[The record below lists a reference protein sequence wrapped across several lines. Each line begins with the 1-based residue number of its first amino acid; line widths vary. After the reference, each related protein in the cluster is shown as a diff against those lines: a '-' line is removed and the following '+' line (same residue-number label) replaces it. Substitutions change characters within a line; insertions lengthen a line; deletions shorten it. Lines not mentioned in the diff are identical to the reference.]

1 MKQAPAISSWRLF
14 WRVIG
19 LLWPYRGWIVLG
31 LLCAL
36 AASLSGIALLALSGW
51 FLSSMA
57 IAGVAGVTMNYF
69 TPAAIIRG
77 LALVR
82 ISGRYAE
89 RLINHDVTLRALA
102 GLRLWLYGRLW
113 PLSPGQTAML
123 GHSQLFSRMRA
134 DIDRLE
140 HVYLAVFMPAVM
152 ALIGF
157 PLMLFVTAGYL
168 GAAAM
173 GTAVIALLAGVVL
186 PLWAQR
192 RSRATGEAW
201 VAAEATLRQQ
211 VGDAILGA
219 AELEL
224 YGQADVVAA
233 RLAELSQAQE
243 ARKARLDSVQSA
255 ASGLVPWAAATAT
268 AWTLWLGAAAAGAG
282 RLAGPDVAM
291 LCLLAMAGFEL
302 IGPLPEA
309 MSQLVASLASARRV
323 FELADQSARSL
334 EPVAEPVATVS
345 ERPSIQCRHVAM
357 RYEAQGPWVLQDV
370 DLALPAGRRIALL
383 GPSGAGKS
391 SLLQALLRFEPIEQG
406 VIEVDGIDIRRLDP
420 EVWRSRISVVEQRTH
435 IFNASL
441 RDNLLIAR
449 PGASEAQLQAALQGA
464 QLENFVAGLP
474 EGLETWLGEGGALIS
489 GGEARRVAIARA
501 LLADRPVLL
510 LDEPTEGLDP
520 ATAQSLLGALET
532 LTRGRTVLLISHQL
546 AGLQQLVEQRYRL
559 VHGRCVA
566 LD

>member
-1 MKQAPAISSWRLF
+1 MKTRNAMNAWQLF

-19 LLWPYRGWIVLG
+19 LLWPYKRWIVLG
-31 LLCAL
+31 LFCSL
-36 AASLSGIALLALSGW
+36 AASLSGIALLAVSGW

-57 IAGVAGVTMNYF
+57 LAGVAGATMNYF
-69 TPAAIIRG
+69 TPSAIIRG

-102 GLRLWLYGRLW
+102 GLRLWLYDRLW

-157 PLMLFVTAGYL
+157 PLILWVTAGYL
-168 GAAAM
+168 GAAALATGLM
-173 GTAVIALLAGVVL
+173 ALLAGVVL

-192 RSRATGEAW
+192 RSRTTGEAL
-201 VAAEATLRQQ
+201 VSAEAGLRQQ
-211 VGDAILGA
+211 VGDIILGA

-224 YGQADVVAA
+224 YGQSATAAA
-233 RLAELSQAQE
+233 RVQALSRQQE
-243 ARKARLDSVQSA
+243 DRKARLDSVQSA
-255 ASGLVPWAAATAT
+255 GSGLVPWAAATAT
-268 AWTLWLGAAAAGAG
+268 AWTLWLGGAALGVG
-282 RLAGPDVAM
+282 HLAGPDVAM
-291 LCLLAMAGFEL
+291 LCLLAMGGFEL

-309 MSQLVASLASARRV
+309 MSQLVASLAAARRV
-323 FELADQSARSL
+323 FELADQSPRIPAASG
-334 EPVAEPVATVS
+334 ATPAVPA
-345 ERPSIQCRHVAM
+345 RPSIRFEHVAM
-357 RYEAQGPWVLQDV
+357 QYGDQSPAVLTDF
-370 DLALPAGRRIALL
+370 DLELPAGRRMALL

-391 SLLQALLRFEPIEQG
+391 SVLQALLRFEPIQQG
-406 VIEVDGIDIRRLDP
+406 RIVIDGLDLATLDP
-420 EVWRSRISVVEQRTH
+420 EAWRSRVAVVEQRTH

-449 PGASEAQLQAALQGA
+449 PGATAAQLQAALEGA
-464 QLENFVAGLP
+464 QLQGFVAGLP

-489 GGEARRVAIARA
+489 GGEGRRVAIARA

-520 ATAQSLLGALET
+520 ATAQSLLGALAT

-546 AGLQQLVEQRYRL
+546 AGLQQLVEARYRL
-559 VHGRCVA
+559 EQGRCVA
-566 LD
+566 VS

>member
-1 MKQAPAISSWRLF
+1 MKTRNAMNAWQLF

-19 LLWPYRGWIVLG
+19 LLWPYKRWIVLG
-31 LLCAL
+31 LFCSL
-36 AASLSGIALLALSGW
+36 AASLSGIALLAVSGW

-57 IAGVAGVTMNYF
+57 LAGVAGATMNYF
-69 TPAAIIRG
+69 TPSAIIRG

-102 GLRLWLYGRLW
+102 GLRLWLYDRLW

-157 PLMLFVTAGYL
+157 PLILWVTAGYL
-168 GAAAM
+168 GAAALATGLM
-173 GTAVIALLAGVVL
+173 ALLAGVVL

-192 RSRATGEAW
+192 RSRTTGEAL
-201 VAAEATLRQQ
+201 VSAEAGLRQQ
-211 VGDAILGA
+211 VGDIILGA

-224 YGQADVVAA
+224 YGQSATAAA
-233 RLAELSQAQE
+233 RVQALSRQQE
-243 ARKARLDSVQSA
+243 DRKARLDSVQSA
-255 ASGLVPWAAATAT
+255 GSGLVPWAAATAT
-268 AWTLWLGAAAAGAG
+268 AWTLWLGGAALGVG
-282 RLAGPDVAM
+282 HLAGPDVAM
-291 LCLLAMAGFEL
+291 LCLLAMGGFEL

-309 MSQLVASLASARRV
+309 MSQLVASLAAARRV
-323 FELADQSARSL
+323 FELADQSPRIPAASG
-334 EPVAEPVATVS
+334 ATPAVPA
-345 ERPSIQCRHVAM
+345 RPSIRFEHVAM
-357 RYEAQGPWVLQDV
+357 QYGDQSPAVLTDF
-370 DLALPAGRRIALL
+370 DLELPAGRRMALL

-391 SLLQALLRFEPIEQG
+391 SVLQALLRFEPIQQG
-406 VIEVDGIDIRRLDP
+406 RIVIDGLDLAALDP
-420 EVWRSRISVVEQRTH
+420 EVWRSRVSVVEQRTH

-449 PGASEAQLQAALQGA
+449 PGASEAQLQAALEGA
-464 QLENFVAGLP
+464 QLQGFVAGLP

-489 GGEARRVAIARA
+489 GGEGRRVAIARA

-520 ATAQSLLGALET
+520 ATAQSLLGALAT

-546 AGLQQLVEQRYRL
+546 AGLQQLVEARYRL
-559 VHGRCVA
+559 EQGRCVA
-566 LD
+566 VS

>member
-1 MKQAPAISSWRLF
+1 MKTRNAMNAWQLF

-19 LLWPYRGWIVLG
+19 LLWPYKRWIVLG
-31 LLCAL
+31 LFCSL
-36 AASLSGIALLALSGW
+36 AASLSGIALLAVSGW

-57 IAGVAGVTMNYF
+57 LAGVAGATMNYF
-69 TPAAIIRG
+69 TPSAIIRG

-102 GLRLWLYGRLW
+102 GLRLWLYDRLW

-157 PLMLFVTAGYL
+157 PLILWVTAGYL
-168 GAAAM
+168 GAAALATGLM
-173 GTAVIALLAGVVL
+173 ALLAGVVL

-192 RSRATGEAW
+192 RSRTTGEAL
-201 VAAEATLRQQ
+201 VSAEAGLRQQ
-211 VGDAILGA
+211 VGDIILGA

-224 YGQADVVAA
+224 YGQSATAAA
-233 RLAELSQAQE
+233 RVQALSRQQE
-243 ARKARLDSVQSA
+243 DRKVRLDSVQSA
-255 ASGLVPWAAATAT
+255 GSGLVPWAAATAT
-268 AWTLWLGAAAAGAG
+268 AWTLWLGGAALGVG
-282 RLAGPDVAM
+282 HLAGPDVAM
-291 LCLLAMAGFEL
+291 LCLLAMGGFEL

-309 MSQLVASLASARRV
+309 MSQLVASLAAARRV
-323 FELADQSARSL
+323 FELADQSPRIPAASG
-334 EPVAEPVATVS
+334 ATPAVPA
-345 ERPSIQCRHVAM
+345 RPSIRFEHVAM
-357 RYEAQGPWVLQDV
+357 QYGDQSPAVLTDF
-370 DLALPAGRRIALL
+370 DLELPAGRRMALL

-391 SLLQALLRFEPIEQG
+391 SVLQALLRFEPIQQG
-406 VIEVDGIDIRRLDP
+406 RIVIDGLDLATLDP
-420 EVWRSRISVVEQRTH
+420 EAWRSHVAVVEQRTH

-449 PGASEAQLQAALQGA
+449 PGATAAQLQAALEGA
-464 QLENFVAGLP
+464 QLQGFVAGLP

-489 GGEARRVAIARA
+489 GGEGRRVAIARA

-520 ATAQSLLGALET
+520 ATAQSLLGALAT

-546 AGLQQLVEQRYRL
+546 AGLQQLVEARYRL
-559 VHGRCVA
+559 EQGRCVA
-566 LD
+566 VS

>member
-1 MKQAPAISSWRLF
+1 MKARRETSSWSLF

-19 LLWPYRGWIVLG
+19 LLWPYKRWIALG
-31 LLCAL
+31 LFCSL
-36 AASLSGIALLALSGW
+36 AASLSGIALLAVSGW

-57 IAGVAGVTMNYF
+57 LAGVAGATMNYF
-69 TPAAIIRG
+69 TPSAIIRG

-102 GLRLWLYGRLW
+102 GLRLWLYDRLW

-157 PLMLFVTAGYL
+157 PLILWVTAGYL

-173 GTAVIALLAGVVL
+173 ATGLMALLAGVVL

-192 RSRATGEAW
+192 RSRATGEAL
-201 VAAEATLRQQ
+201 VSAEAGLRQQ
-211 VGDAILGA
+211 VGDIILGA

-224 YGQADVVAA
+224 YGQSAAAAA
-233 RLAELSQAQE
+233 RVEALSRQQE
-243 ARKARLDSVQSA
+243 DRKARLDSVQSA
-255 ASGLVPWAAATAT
+255 GSGLVPWAAATAT
-268 AWTLWLGAAAAGAG
+268 AWTLWLGAGALG
-282 RLAGPDVAM
+282 VGHLAGPDVAM
-291 LCLLAMAGFEL
+291 LCLLAMGGFEL

-309 MSQLVASLASARRV
+309 MSQLVASLAAARRV
-323 FELADQSARSL
+323 FELADQSPRIPAASG
-334 EPVAEPVATVS
+334 ATPGVPA
-345 ERPSIQCRHVAM
+345 RPSIRFEHVAM
-357 RYEAQGPWVLQDV
+357 RYDDHSPPVLTDF
-370 DLALPAGRRIALL
+370 DLELPAGRRMALL

-391 SLLQALLRFEPIEQG
+391 SVLQVLLRFEPIQQG
-406 VIEVDGIDIRRLDP
+406 RIVIDGLDLAALDP
-420 EVWRSRISVVEQRTH
+420 EAWRSRVSVVEQRTH

-449 PGASEAQLQAALQGA
+449 PGASEAQLQAALDGA
-464 QLENFVAGLP
+464 QLQGFVAGLP

-489 GGEARRVAIARA
+489 GGEGRRVAIARA

-546 AGLQQLVEQRYRL
+546 AGLQQLVEARYRL
-559 VHGRCVA
+559 ERGRCVA
-566 LD
+566 LS

>member
-1 MKQAPAISSWRLF
+1 MKTRNAMNAWQLF

-19 LLWPYRGWIVLG
+19 LLWPYKRWIVLG
-31 LLCAL
+31 LFCSL
-36 AASLSGIALLALSGW
+36 AASLSGIALLAVSGW

-57 IAGVAGVTMNYF
+57 LAGVAGATMNYF
-69 TPAAIIRG
+69 TPSAIIRG

-102 GLRLWLYGRLW
+102 GLRLWLYDRLW

-157 PLMLFVTAGYL
+157 PLILWVTAGYL
-168 GAAAM
+168 GAAALATGLM
-173 GTAVIALLAGVVL
+173 ALLAGVVL

-192 RSRATGEAW
+192 RSRTTGEAL
-201 VAAEATLRQQ
+201 VSAEAGLRQQ
-211 VGDAILGA
+211 VGDIILGA

-224 YGQADVVAA
+224 YGQSATAAA
-233 RLAELSQAQE
+233 RVQALSRQQE
-243 ARKARLDSVQSA
+243 DRKARLDSVQSA
-255 ASGLVPWAAATAT
+255 GSGLVPWAAATAT
-268 AWTLWLGAAAAGAG
+268 AWTLWLGGAALGVG
-282 RLAGPDVAM
+282 HLAGPDVAM
-291 LCLLAMAGFEL
+291 LCLLAMGGFEL

-309 MSQLVASLASARRV
+309 MSQLVASLAAARRV
-323 FELADQSARSL
+323 FELADQSPRIPAASG
-334 EPVAEPVATVS
+334 ATPAVPA
-345 ERPSIQCRHVAM
+345 RPSIRFEHVAM
-357 RYEAQGPWVLQDV
+357 QYGDQSPAVLTDF
-370 DLALPAGRRIALL
+370 DLELPAGRRMALL

-391 SLLQALLRFEPIEQG
+391 SVLQALLRFEPIQQG
-406 VIEVDGIDIRRLDP
+406 RIVIDGLDLATLDP
-420 EVWRSRISVVEQRTH
+420 EAWRSHVAVVEQRTH

-449 PGASEAQLQAALQGA
+449 PGATAAQLQAALEGA
-464 QLENFVAGLP
+464 QLQGFVAGLP

-489 GGEARRVAIARA
+489 GGEGRRVAIARA

-520 ATAQSLLGALET
+520 ATAQSLLGALAT

-546 AGLQQLVEQRYRL
+546 AGLQQLVEARYRL
-559 VHGRCVA
+559 EQGRCVA
-566 LD
+566 VS